1 MVSITS
7 VLAYDRLEE
16 LVGACGMKSK
26 KTSADRKSR
35 ARASPHDG
43 PHASPLNITMQNIAK
58 LAGVSAMT
66 VSRALKS
73 DAVISPAT
81 RDRVLEV
88 VKQTGYVPDATARVF
103 ASGRSGFVAVLIPS
117 INNSNFADTARGM
130 TDAFERAGLQI
141 LLGDTGY
148 SLEREEDLIG
158 ILLQR
163 RPEAIVLTGGVHTPK
178 ARKMLA
184 SADIPIVET
193 WDLPKAPLGH
203 VVGFSNAAAGRS
215 IVHYLHDRGCRNIGF
230 IGGTTNR
237 DTRGSERRAGY
248 IQAVKE
254 LGLPQGRIVTFGK
267 PPVSMEQGG
276 EALGL
281 MLQKWPDIDAVA
293 CVSDLSAFGVLMECH
308 RRGVAVPG
316 RLAIAGFGDFDV
328 ARCAWPRM
336 TTIGIDCVG
345 IGERTAEIVLGA
357 IEARNRRAL
366 MPLAKVTMEF
376 RVIARE
382 TT

>member
-1 MVSITS
+1 M
-7 VLAYDRLEE
+7 L
-16 LVGACGMKSK
+16 
-26 KTSADRKSR
+26 
-35 ARASPHDG
+35 
-43 PHASPLNITMQNIAK
+43 
-58 LAGVSAMT
+58 
-66 VSRALKS
+66 
-73 DAVISPAT
+73 
-81 RDRVLEV
+81 
-88 VKQTGYVPDATARVF
+88 F
-103 ASGRSGFVAVLIPS
+103 RS
-117 INNSNFADTARGM
+117 
-130 TDAFERAGLQI
+130 
-141 LLGDTGY
+141 
-148 SLEREEDLIG
+148 
-158 ILLQR
+158 
-163 RPEAIVLTGGVHTPK
+163 
-178 ARKMLA
+178 
-184 SADIPIVET
+184 
-193 WDLPKAPLGH
+193 
-203 VVGFSNAAAGRS
+203 
-215 IVHYLHDRGCRNIGF
+215 
-230 IGGTTNR
+230 
-237 DTRGSERRAGY
+237 
-248 IQAVKE
+248 
-254 LGLPQGRIVTFGK
+254 
-267 PPVSMEQGG
+267 QGG

>member
-1 MVSITS
+1 
-7 VLAYDRLEE
+7 
-16 LVGACGMKSK
+16 MKSK
-26 KTSADRKSR
+26 KAPAEKK
-35 ARASPHDG
+35 ARPVKGGALPVSP
-43 PHASPLNITMQNIAK
+43 SNITMQNIAE

-73 DAVISPAT
+73 DAVISPRT
-81 RDRVLEV
+81 RERVLEV

-103 ASGRSGFVAVLIPS
+103 ASGRSGFVAVLVPS
-117 INNSNFADTARGM
+117 INNSNFADTTRGM
-130 TDAFERAGLQI
+130 TGAFERAGLQI

-163 RPEAIVLTGGVHTPK
+163 RPEAVVLTGGVHTPK
-178 ARKMLA
+178 ARRMLA
-184 SADIPIVET
+184 SADIPVVET
-193 WDLPKAPLGH
+193 WDLPKEPLGH
-203 VVGFSNAAAGRS
+203 VVGFSNAAAGRAMAT
-215 IVHYLHDRGCRNIGF
+215 YLHDRGYRRIGF

-248 IQAVKE
+248 IRAVRE

-267 PPVSMEQGG
+267 PPVSIEQGG

-281 MLQKWPDIDAVA
+281 MLQQWPDIDAVA

-308 RRGVAVPG
+308 RRGIAVPG

-328 ARCAWPRM
+328 ARCAWPRL
-336 TTIGIDCVG
+336 TTISVDCDG
-345 IGERTAEIVLGA
+345 IGERTAEIVLNA
-357 IEARNRRAL
+357 LDARNRRSP
-366 MPLAKVTMEF
+366 MPPAKIAMEF
-376 RVIARE
+376 KVIARE